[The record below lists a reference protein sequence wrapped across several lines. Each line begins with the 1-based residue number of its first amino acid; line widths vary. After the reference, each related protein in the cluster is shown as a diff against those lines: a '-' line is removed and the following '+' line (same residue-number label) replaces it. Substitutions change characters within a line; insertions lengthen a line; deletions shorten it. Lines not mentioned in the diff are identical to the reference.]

1 MECGPRVL
9 CDLRSDSL
17 IYLDHCAT
25 TPLDPRVKAAM
36 DDATA
41 QSERGAAANPSS
53 VHAPGRAAKGI
64 LSRARR
70 DIADL
75 IGATPEEI
83 IFTASASEANN
94 LLIKG
99 LAFATRA
106 KPFRIAVS
114 NIEHDCVIEAARWLA
129 RKLDWVQLREIPCG
143 NDGVVRV
150 ADIEKACS
158 LGLDL
163 ICLMMVNHETGM
175 RQPIEAA
182 AEIAHRHGAL
192 LHTDAVQAPGRVEVN
207 LKNLGCDS
215 LSLSAHK
222 LHGPQGIGLLLAR
235 RGLVID
241 SLIHGGHQERG
252 VRAGTENWIGAV
264 GLSVALSIAIEN
276 QSSEAKHLRDL
287 EEAFLSRIRDSAIE
301 FALNGESNRAPGILN
316 ISIKGGN
323 SHDLVAGMDIEGIAI
338 SAGAACSS
346 GVIEPSRILK
356 AMCVEPWRIESGLR
370 ISFGRTNTLEDA
382 ATAADALVT
391 LSRRLTAERGF
402 RS

>member
-1 MECGPRVL
+1 MECERCVL
-9 CDLRSDSL
+9 CDDRSEPL

-36 DDATA
+36 DDAAA
-41 QSERGAAANPSS
+41 QCERGAAANASS
-53 VHAPGRAAKGI
+53 VHAPGRAAKSI

-129 RKLDWVQLREIPCG
+129 RKFDWISLREIPCNG
-143 NDGVVRV
+143 DGVVTSEQ
-150 ADIEKACS
+150 IEKACS
-158 LGLDL
+158 LGVDL
-163 ICLMMVNHETGM
+163 VCLMMVNHETGL

-182 AEIAHRHGAL
+182 SEIAHHSGAL
-192 LHTDAVQAPGRVEVN
+192 LHSDSVQAPGRIEVN

-222 LHGPQGIGLLLAR
+222 LYGPQGIGILRLR
-235 RGLVID
+235 KGLMLD
-241 SLIHGGHQERG
+241 SIVHGGHQERG
-252 VRAGTENWIGAV
+252 MRAGTENWIGAV
-264 GLSVALSIAIEN
+264 GLSVALRLAVES
-276 QSSEAKHLRDL
+276 QSVEAKHLREL
-287 EEAFLSRIRDSAIE
+287 EETFLSRMRASQIE
-301 FALNGESNRAPGILN
+301 FAMNGGSNRAPGILN
-316 ISIKGGN
+316 ISLKGGN

-356 AMCVEPWRIESGLR
+356 AMGVEPWRVESGLR
-370 ISFGRTNTLEDA
+370 ISIGRTNTLEDA
-382 ATAADALVT
+382 AAAADALIT